1 MDKKD
6 TTIWYIDKYKPDV
19 LLETTLGDF
28 LGMINKGLTSI
39 HGDDSYKVTRM
50 DFTAS
55 YRFFVTA
62 KEYVTW
68 YKKKYKDKRYYHMS
82 KRAWLSNTISK

>member
-62 KEYVTW
+62 KEYV
-68 YKKKYKDKRYYHMS
+68 K
-82 KRAWLSNTISK
+82 